1 MSNNIFSDD
10 FIYVRKAL
18 ESHPLLL
25 NSDKRE
31 QFCNLVQNMENTII
45 DYNSLIDALTKATL
59 FFNDGHTNI
68 ELPYTTEDLCLRI
81 PCKWQKERLI
91 LMDNYRNI
99 PAGAEIIS
107 VEGRQVSEL
116 LSFAETKIPHENTY
130 LVKSRTTEYPYKNY
144 HLFSAMNL
152 ELLFGKKEFY
162 TITFSVNGECV
173 EKQCSL
179 VRYDGFL
186 DFSQKPFID
195 YEIAE
200 DRMILHLRECIYNEE
215 YKQTLQKIAVIC
227 KEKKLSALEL
237 DLSEN
242 MGGNSQVIDEFI
254 HFTHAESYR
263 RYEMIDYS
271 SGSPV
276 CVTSRD
282 TVVTN
287 QRKDLLFPE
296 NIYCRVSNATFS
308 SARTFAVTLKDNGI
322 ATIIGEPTGG
332 KPCSYGMP
340 KKDLTPNLKIRF
352 RVSRA
357 LFLRPNAELD
367 AEEAL
372 VPDKKEAE
380 SNY

>member
-1 MSNNIFSDD
+1 MSNHIFLDD
-10 FIYVRKAL
+10 FIYVRKAI

-25 NSDKRE
+25 YSDKRE
-31 QFCNLVQNMENTII
+31 QFCNLVQNMENAII

-99 PAGAEIIS
+99 PVGAEIIS
-107 VEGRQVSEL
+107 VEGRPVSEL
-116 LSFAETKIPHENTY
+116 LSFAETRIPHENIY

-152 ELLFGKKEFY
+152 ELLFVKKEFY
-162 TITFSVNGECV
+162 TVIFSVNGECV
-173 EKQCSL
+173 KKQSSL

-186 DFSQKPFID
+186 DFSQNPFID

-200 DRMILHLRECIYNEE
+200 DRIVLHLRECVYSEE
-215 YKQTLQKIAVIC
+215 YKHTLQEIAELC
-227 KEKKLSALEL
+227 NEKKLSALEL

-263 RYEMIDYS
+263 RYEMIDFS

-276 CVTSRD
+276 CVSSREE
-282 TVVTN
+282 VVKN
-287 QRKDLLFPE
+287 QKKNLLFPE

-322 ATIIGEPTGG
+322 ATIIGKPTGG

-352 RVSRA
+352 RVSGA

-367 AEEAL
+367 VEEAL
-372 VPDKKEAE
+372 FPDEKEV
-380 SNY
+380 

>member
-1 MSNNIFSDD
+1 MSNHIILDD
-10 FIYVRKAL
+10 FICVRKAL

-31 QFCNLVQNMENTII
+31 QFCNLVQNVEHTII
-45 DYNSLIDALTKATL
+45 DYNSLIDALTKVTM
-59 FFNDGHTNI
+59 FFQDGHTNI
-68 ELPYTTEDLCLRI
+68 ELPYATDDLCLNI
-81 PCKWQKERLI
+81 PCKWQKECLI

-99 PAGAEIIS
+99 PAGAAIIS

-116 LSFAETKIPHENTY
+116 LSFAETRIPHENIY

-162 TITFSVNGECV
+162 MITFSVNGECV

-186 DFSQKPFID
+186 DFSQKLFID
-195 YEIAE
+195 YEIKE

-215 YKQTLQKIAVIC
+215 YLQNLQRIAEIC
-227 KEKKLSALEL
+227 NEKKLSALEL

-254 HFTHAESYR
+254 QFTHAETYR
-263 RYEMIDYS
+263 RYEMIDFS

-276 CVTSRD
+276 CVASRD
-282 TVVTN
+282 TVVSN
-287 QRKDLLFPE
+287 QKKDLLFPQK
-296 NIYCRVSNATFS
+296 IYCRVSNTTFS

-340 KKDLTPNLKIRF
+340 KRDVTPNLKIRF

-357 LFLRPNAELD
+357 LFLRPDAEAD
-367 AEEAL
+367 EEEAL
-372 VPDKKEAE
+372 FPNENE
-380 SNY
+380 L

>member
-1 MSNNIFSDD
+1 MSNHIILDD
-10 FIYVRKAL
+10 FICARKAL

-31 QFCNLVQNMENTII
+31 QFCNLVQNVEHTII
-45 DYNSLIDALTKATL
+45 DYNSLIDALTKVTL
-59 FFNDGHTNI
+59 FFHDGHTSI

-81 PCKWQKERLI
+81 RYKWENNTLVLGEK
-91 LMDNYRNI
+91 YYNI
-99 PAGAEIIS
+99 PTGAEIIS
-107 VEGRQVSEL
+107 VEGRPVSEL
-116 LSFAETKIPHENTY
+116 LSFAETRISHENKY

-152 ELLFGKKEFY
+152 ELLFGKKESYKIRFA
-162 TITFSVNGECV
+162 VNGEIL
-173 EKQCSL
+173 ERQCLL
-179 VRYDGFL
+179 VNYDGFL
-186 DFSQKPFID
+186 DFSQKTFMD
-195 YEIAE
+195 YEIK
-200 DRMILHLRECIYNEE
+200 DTTLVFHLRECIYNEE
-215 YKQTLQKIAVIC
+215 YLQNLQRIAEIC
-227 KEKKLSALEL
+227 NEKKLSALEL

-242 MGGNSQVIDEFI
+242 MGGNSRVIDEFI
-254 HFTHAESYR
+254 QFTHAETYR
-263 RYEMIDYS
+263 RYEMIDFS

-276 CVTSRD
+276 CVSSREA
-282 TVVTN
+282 VVIN
-287 QRKDLLFPE
+287 QKKNLLFPE

-322 ATIIGEPTGG
+322 ATIIGDPTGG

-372 VPDKKEAE
+372 FPDEKEV
-380 SNY
+380 